1 MKRIN
6 PLLVLFL
13 LLVLYWVVLYIIAI
27 VIDTQHVG
35 GEQYFLTILVKGIDL
50 FPLIGVILF
59 SSICLFSKEWAIRNK
74 WLVVAI
80 LFFLFSLSI
89 YMLFFNHS
97 QG

>member
-6 PLLVLFL
+6 PLLALFL
-13 LLVLYWVVLYIIAI
+13 LLVLYWVVLYTIAI
-27 VIDTQHVG
+27 VIDTQHAG

-50 FPLIGVILF
+50 FPLIGIVLF
-59 SSICLFSKEWAIRNK
+59 SIICLFSRKWTIRNK

-80 LFFLFSLSI
+80 LFFLFSLSV

-97 QG
+97 QS